1 VPNYNEPSIV
11 VLRLDL
17 FLFLMVCRDMSVCAT
32 LKISGNRNE
41 LPAVKP
47 AMTQISCL
55 KNGLVQTAMQIQ
67 AMDV

>member
-1 VPNYNEPSIV
+1 M
-11 VLRLDL
+11 DL

-55 KNGLVQTAMQIQ
+55 KNGLVQTAMQMQ